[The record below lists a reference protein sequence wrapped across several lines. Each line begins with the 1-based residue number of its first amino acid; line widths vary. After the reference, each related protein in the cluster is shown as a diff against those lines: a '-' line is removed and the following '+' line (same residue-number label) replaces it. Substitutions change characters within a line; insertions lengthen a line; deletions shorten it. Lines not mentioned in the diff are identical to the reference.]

1 MKSDREF
8 LDGIYVKAEKL
19 TSSNSVSDYD
29 MELYENN
36 NQQNKKFRPRTT
48 NYIKAAGVL
57 VASLLVISSSINIY
71 KPMNVNHLVDNRNM
85 TRNTRMI
92 DYYDQLIERAT
103 DIIEVKAKSESNLIT
118 LEIIGRYK
126 DSKSESKISGFL
138 NNDVV
143 GLTIEQSAILFIDA
157 DSKDGMILDFFTWDS
172 EKDCFIN
179 SYGEIITQEIL
190 DDLN

>member
-36 NQQNKKFRPRTT
+36 NQRNKKFQSRTA

-57 VASLLVISSSINIY
+57 VASLLVISSTINIY

-92 DYYDQLIERAT
+92 EYQDQLIERAT

-118 LEIIGRYK
+118 LEIIGSYK
-126 DSKSESKISGFL
+126 DSKSESKISSFL

-143 GLTIEQSAILFIDA
+143 GLTLDQSAILFIDA
-157 DSKDGMILDFFTWDS
+157 DSKDGMILDIFTWDS
-172 EKDCFIN
+172 DENCFIN